1 MDERM
6 LRYTAARRGL
16 GMNYVDKEE
25 RLSQIL
31 SQMWEI
37 FGEDLILK
45 GGSAINRVYIA
56 KVGAARFSE
65 DIDVDYFGGG
75 VERSA
80 RRIKEGM
87 GRIREF
93 SVKGPRVL
101 HRTFLFD
108 CYYRNMLGVRDRV
121 KVEFY
126 LSEPPYVEARVEL
139 VKSPFVD
146 AYPTMFKVY
155 SLEDLIARKM
165 VALLRRSEG
174 KDIYDLFHA
183 LNMEFNRERL
193 LKAVEMTAGFYHV
206 EGDLFVGLISKL
218 REVKG
223 SARGIGNST
232 NHFIPRSL
240 RPNWQEIIDTLII
253 IIENQFL

>member
-1 MDERM
+1 
-6 LRYTAARRGL
+6 
-16 GMNYVDKEE
+16 
-25 RLSQIL
+25 
-31 SQMWEI
+31 MWGI

-101 HRTFLFD
+101 HRTFRFD
-108 CYYRNMLGVRDRV
+108 CYYRNMLGVR
-121 KVEFY
+121 E
-126 LSEPPYVEARVEL
+126 
-139 VKSPFVD
+139 
-146 AYPTMFKVY
+146 TMFKVY

-183 LNMEFNRERL
+183 LNMEFDRERL

-240 RPNWQEIIDTLII
+240 RPNWQEIIDTLIVM
-253 IIENQFL
+253 IENQFL

>member
-6 LRYTAARRGL
+6 LRYTAARTGL

-31 SQMWEI
+31 SQMWGI

-101 HRTFLFD
+101 HRIFLFD

-193 LKAVEMTAGFYHV
+193 LKA
-206 EGDLFVGLISKL
+206 
-218 REVKG
+218 
-223 SARGIGNST
+223 
-232 NHFIPRSL
+232 
-240 RPNWQEIIDTLII
+240 
-253 IIENQFL
+253 